1 MPVALITPEEMIR
14 TPGPE
19 AQILKEAGFDVRYPA
34 DTTFTRGLGTED
46 ESIRVLGGVTALIAG
61 GEHLTAKVLAALP
74 ELRVI
79 ARAGVGF
86 DRVDVPA
93 ATKHKVV
100 VTITPTANHAAVAE
114 HTLALIFGV
123 ARSVALN
130 DRVLRSGQWIR
141 RTLKPVRGRTIGL
154 VGLGRIGRSTAVR
167 CAALG
172 MKVVAY
178 ELYPDK
184 EFVAKNG
191 IELVDF
197 DTLLKQSDF
206 VSLHCPLSDD
216 TRGLMNAAA
225 FAKMKPGSVFINTA
239 RGGLV
244 VESALIAAL
253 QSGHLGGAGLDVFE
267 QEPTDPGNPLFKM
280 DNVVVCPHLGG
291 GDSQSIADMGA
302 EAARSIVSLY
312 QGQWPPD
319 AAVLNGTL
327 KQSWRWAR

>member
-19 AQILKEAGFDVRYPA
+19 AQILRDAGFEVRYPA
-34 DTTFTRGLGTED
+34 DTTFTRGLGTE
-46 ESIRVLGGVTALIAG
+46 EETIRVLRGASGLLAG
-61 GEHLTAKVLAALP
+61 GEHLTPKVFAALP
-74 ELRVI
+74 ELRVV

-100 VTITPTANHAAVAE
+100 ITITATANHAAVAE
-114 HTLALIFGV
+114 HTLALMFGV
-123 ARSVALN
+123 ARGVALN

-141 RTLKPVRGRTIGL
+141 RTLQPVRGRTMGI
-154 VGLGRIGRSTAVR
+154 VGLGRIGRSTAKR
-167 CAALG
+167 CVGLE
-172 MKVVAY
+172 MKVIAH

-184 EFVAKNG
+184 EFVKQHG

-197 DTLLKQSDF
+197 DTLLKRSDF
-206 VSLHCPLSDD
+206 VSLHCPLNDE

-225 FAKMKPGSVFINTA
+225 FGRMKPGSVFLNTA

-244 VESALIAAL
+244 VEADLIAAL

-267 QEPTDPGNPLFKM
+267 QEPTDQGNPLFKM

-291 GDSQSIADMGA
+291 GDVQSIADMGA

-312 QGQWPPD
+312 RGQWPPE
-319 AAVLNGTL
+319 AAVLNGSI
-327 KQSWRWAR
+327 KEGWRWER

>member
-19 AQILKEAGFDVRYPA
+19 AGILRDAGFEVRYPA
-34 DTTFTRGLGTED
+34 DTTFTRGLGTE
-46 ESIRVLGGVTALIAG
+46 EETIRVLAGISALLAG
-61 GEHLTAKVLAALP
+61 GEHLTAKVFAAVP
-74 ELRVI
+74 DLRVV

-141 RTLKPVRGRTIGL
+141 RTLQPVRGRTIGL
-154 VGLGRIGRSTAVR
+154 VGLGRIGRSTASR

-172 MKVVAY
+172 MKVIAH
-178 ELYPDK
+178 ELYPDAKFVK
-184 EFVAKNG
+184 EQG

-197 DTLLKQSDF
+197 QTLLKRSDF
-206 VSLHCPLSDD
+206 VSVHCPLNDE

-225 FAKMKPGSVFINTA
+225 FALMKLGSIFINTA

-244 VESALIAAL
+244 VEADLIAAL

-291 GDSQSIADMGA
+291 GDVQSIADMGA
-302 EAARSIVSLY
+302 EAARSIVSLHR
-312 QGQWPPD
+312 GQWAPD
-319 AAVLNGTL
+319 AAVLNGSL
-327 KQSWRWAR
+327 KEGWRWAR

>member
-1 MPVALITPEEMIR
+1 MPVALITPEEMIHS
-14 TPGPE
+14 PGPE
-19 AQILKEAGFDVRYPA
+19 AGILRDAGFEVRYPT
-34 DTTFTRGLGTED
+34 DTTFTRGLGTEQ
-46 ESIRVLGGVTALIAG
+46 ETIRVLAGVNALLAG
-61 GEHLTAKVLAALP
+61 GEHLTAKVLAAVP

-93 ATKHKVV
+93 AAKHQVV

-114 HTLALIFGV
+114 HTLALMFGV
-123 ARSVALN
+123 ARGVALN

-154 VGLGRIGRSTAVR
+154 VGLGRIGRSTAKR
-167 CAALG
+167 CVGLE
-172 MKVVAY
+172 MKVIAH

-184 EFVAKNG
+184 EFVKQHG
-191 IELVDF
+191 IELVDLP
-197 DTLLKQSDF
+197 TLLKRSDF
-206 VSLHCPLSDD
+206 VSLHCPLNEE

-225 FAKMKPGSVFINTA
+225 FAQMKPGSVFINTA

-244 VESALIAAL
+244 VEADLIAAL
-253 QSGHLGGAGLDVFE
+253 KSGHLGGAGLDVFE
-267 QEPTDPGNPLFKM
+267 KEPSDPDNPLFKM

-291 GDSQSIADMGA
+291 GDAQSIADMGA

-312 QGQWPPD
+312 RGEWPPE
-319 AAVLNGTL
+319 AAVLNGSL
-327 KQSWRWAR
+327 KEGWHWQR

>member
-19 AQILKEAGFDVRYPA
+19 AQILRDAGFEVRYPA
-34 DTTFTRGLGTED
+34 DTTFTRGLGTE
-46 ESIRVLGGVTALIAG
+46 EETIRVLRGVSGLLAG
-61 GEHLTAKVLAALP
+61 GEHLTAKVFAALP
-74 ELRVI
+74 ELRVV

-93 ATKHKVV
+93 ATKNKVV

-114 HTLALIFGV
+114 HTLALMFGV
-123 ARSVALN
+123 ARGVALN

-141 RTLKPVRGRTIGL
+141 RTLRPVRGRTMGI
-154 VGLGRIGRSTAVR
+154 VGLGRIGRSTAKR
-167 CAALG
+167 CVGLE
-172 MKVVAY
+172 MKVIAH

-184 EFVAKNG
+184 EFVKQHG

-197 DTLLKQSDF
+197 QTLLKRSDF
-206 VSLHCPLSDD
+206 VSLHCPLNDE

-225 FAKMKPGSVFINTA
+225 FGLMKPGSVFLNTA

-244 VESALIAAL
+244 VEADLIAAL

-267 QEPTDPGNPLFKM
+267 QEPTYPGNPLFKM

-291 GDSQSIADMGA
+291 GDAQSIADMGA
-302 EAARSIVSLY
+302 EAARSIVSLHG
-312 QGQWPPD
+312 GQWPPE

-327 KQSWRWAR
+327 KEGWRWER

>member
-1 MPVALITPEEMIR
+1 M
-14 TPGPE
+14 
-19 AQILKEAGFDVRYPA
+19 F
-34 DTTFTRGLGTED
+34 
-46 ESIRVLGGVTALIAG
+46 GGVNALLAG
-61 GEHLTAKVLAALP
+61 GEHLTAKVFAAVP
-74 ELRVI
+74 ELRVV

-114 HTLALIFGV
+114 HTLALMFGV
-123 ARSVALN
+123 ARGVALN

-141 RTLKPVRGRTIGL
+141 RTLKPVRGRTIGI
-154 VGLGRIGRSTAVR
+154 VGLGRIGRSTAKR
-167 CAALG
+167 CVGLE
-172 MKVVAY
+172 MKVIAH

-184 EFVAKNG
+184 EFVKQHG

-197 DTLLKQSDF
+197 QTLLARSDF
-206 VSLHCPLSDD
+206 VSLHCPLNDE

-225 FAKMKPGSVFINTA
+225 FGRMKPGSVFLNTA

-244 VESALIAAL
+244 VEADLIAAL

-291 GDSQSIADMGA
+291 GDVQSIADMGA

-312 QGQWPPD
+312 RGQWPPE
-319 AAVLNGTL
+319 AAVLDGSL
-327 KQSWRWAR
+327 KEGWRWQR